1 MSPASFHGNAP
12 GRTTAAAEG
21 QSCRVR
27 SLRGFAHKARPQPP
41 TPVPPSSRVSRA
53 TRGVQLLAS
62 AQRLAPR
69 LRPSQT
75 LVTDRVPVP
84 ESLSKVEGENPAVS
98 QQPRPSVTWNLGS
111 PIACAVGPRAT
122 TSSGT
127 SPASA
132 FFRRSRKA
140 RQPPRQICFLR
151 PRTAQSPLLFSL
163 MNSSEAAL
171 KKFLPKSHLSR
182 VIIRDNLSAQRIYE
196 MEVKLSQAF
205 ALEGDQIW
213 MAHGILT
220 LKTVGKIFFI
230 LNSPLFFVRQEL
242 QTRPRKMGHLYD
254 HLKKKFTT
262 DQLRKLG
269 RWRRESMNV
278 WQYLDSIRVYKEPNK
293 TNHPSQGRVICPGAM
308 MTLG

>member
-27 SLRGFAHKARPQPP
+27 SLRGFAHKARPHPP

-53 TRGVQLLAS
+53 TRGVQRLAS

-69 LRPSQT
+69 LRPSQI
-75 LVTDRVPVP
+75 LVIDRAPVP

-111 PIACAVGPRAT
+111 PIACAVAPQAT

-132 FFRRSRKA
+132 FFRQSRKA
-140 RQPPRQICFLR
+140 RQPPPQICFLR
-151 PRTAQSPLLFSL
+151 PRTAQSPVLFSL
-163 MNSSEAAL
+163 MNSSEAAV

-182 VIIRDNLSAQRIYE
+182 VITRDNLSAQRIYE
-196 MEVKLSQAF
+196 MEVKAS
-205 ALEGDQIW
+205 E
-213 MAHGILT
+213 
-220 LKTVGKIFFI
+220 KTKNKI
-230 LNSPLFFVRQEL
+230 
-242 QTRPRKMGHLYD
+242 GHLYD
-254 HLKKKFTT
+254 HLKKKFMT

-269 RWRRESMNV
+269 HWRRESMNV
-278 WQYLDSIRVYKEPNK
+278 RQYLDSIRVYKESNK
-293 TNHPSQGRVICPGAM
+293 KDQPP
-308 MTLG
+308 

>member
-205 ALEGDQIW
+205 ALEG
-213 MAHGILT
+213 
-220 LKTVGKIFFI
+220 
-230 LNSPLFFVRQEL
+230 
-242 QTRPRKMGHLYD
+242 TRPRKMGHLYD

>member
-1 MSPASFHGNAP
+1 MGFFARSVSRPRCLTSLSRAGASLHGNAP

-27 SLRGFAHKARPQPP
+27 SLRGFAHKARPPP
-41 TPVPPSSRVSRA
+41 PPRSR
-53 TRGVQLLAS
+53 LPLAS
-62 AQRLAPR
+62 PGQRAVVSASR
-69 LRPSQT
+69 LRRGSLRVCASSQS
-75 LVTDRVPVP
+75 LGTDLAPVP

-111 PIACAVGPRAT
+111 PIACAVAPQAT

-132 FFRRSRKA
+132 FFRRSRLGSRPHVHVLTK
-140 RQPPRQICFLR
+140 PQICFLR
-151 PRTAQSPLLFSL
+151 PRTAQSPVLFSL
-163 MNSSEAAL
+163 MNSSEAAV

-196 MEVKLSQAF
+196 MEVKASD
-205 ALEGDQIW
+205 E
-213 MAHGILT
+213 T
-220 LKTVGKIFFI
+220 KK
-230 LNSPLFFVRQEL
+230 
-242 QTRPRKMGHLYD
+242 KMGHLYD
-254 HLKKKFTT
+254 HLKKKFMT

-278 WQYLDSIRVYKEPNK
+278 RQYLDSIRVYKEPNK
-293 TNHPSQGRVICPGAM
+293 KDQPP
-308 MTLG
+308 